1 MLSQIKFYKTHIAQR
16 IKDFFTDE
24 TADEIL
30 QKAAII
36 ALATAA
42 VIALGALFA
51 QAVGAINQGAGWF
64 GG

>member
-1 MLSQIKFYKTHIAQR
+1 MSDHIKIYRTMISEKVKAFLADQA
-16 IKDFFTDE
+16 
-24 TADEIL
+24 ADEIL